1 LHSLRFIP
9 LRDAA
14 PYWLAKS
21 LNTLKL
27 ALVDGSI
34 EHFGKEEHLLSWSF
48 LGQTPEAARIG
59 DLQVGYLA
67 SHIQQVFVTRD
78 EDIGLGS

>member
-1 LHSLRFIP
+1 MLMQVGTIP
-9 LRDAA
+9 LRKIAEHLLKRA
-14 PYWLAKS
+14 PVA
-21 LNTLKL
+21 
-27 ALVDGSI
+27 GSI

-59 DLQVGYLA
+59 DHQVGYLA